1 MLSPKKWWEKSAT
14 YCLWKDTYVS
24 SKTRETWKRGK
35 HTSFRMWLS
44 VEGQE
49 AAGMD
54 TLCLSLYN
62 GYIFSDKY
70 LERSIRWASEELRE
84 PLDFLDCPLGGAVQ
98 KRQRYRKWPT
108 SGLSNIRSS
117 GRAPRWS
124 FLLCAQVCQRPVC
137 GKYEVLLQISVLILI
152 WRESIVSKT
161 GRCVW
166 FPMVLLTCHT
176 KEWVQKGGGSVT
188 QLLTFLLDCCF

>member
-1 MLSPKKWWEKSAT
+1 MGHRKCTFNMFPGGLVRLGLVKVGGDSTLVDGKAAAASFPK
-14 YCLWKDTYVS
+14 
-24 SKTRETWKRGK
+24 
-35 HTSFRMWLS
+35 
-44 VEGQE
+44 
-49 AAGMD
+49 
-54 TLCLSLYN
+54 
-62 GYIFSDKY
+62 
-70 LERSIRWASEELRE
+70 IRRASEELRE

-117 GRAPRWS
+117 GRAPRWG

-176 KEWVQKGGGSVT
+176 KE
-188 QLLTFLLDCCF
+188 